1 MKIFLPKRKELK
13 YKMKVK
19 KITYAQAIAE
29 AIDEEMQRDKNVILL
44 GEDVGIKG
52 GNFGQDKGLFE
63 KYGEWRVKDTP
74 ISENS
79 FTGLG
84 LGAALTGLRPIVE
97 IMYADFMM
105 LALDQIGNQVAKIR
119 YMSGGQAKVPLTIRT
134 TIGAG
139 RSTAAQHSQS
149 LQAIVCHIAGL
160 KVVMP
165 SSTAEAKGLLKTA
178 IRDDNP
184 VVFFEHRVEYN
195 KTYEIPEWEHTIP
208 FGVANILKEGKD
220 ITVVGTS
227 NQALKALQAAEE
239 LAKEGIKAEIIDPRT
254 LVPLDKDTIVK
265 SVQKTGRLLIV
276 DEGYERCGVAGEIAM
291 SILKDVFYYLDAP
304 IERLTTANVPMPFSP
319 VLELSIIPDE
329 KKIYQKIQ
337 KMVTGDKE

>member
-1 MKIFLPKRKELK
+1 MKT
-13 YKMKVK
+13 K

-44 GEDVGIKG
+44 GEDVGILG
-52 GNFGQDKGLFE
+52 GNFKATVGLYE

-97 IMYADFMM
+97 IMFGDFLM
-105 LALDQIGNQVAKIR
+105 LALDQIGNQAAKIR

-134 TIGAG
+134 TLGGG
-139 RSTAAQHSQS
+139 RSSAAQHSQS
-149 LQAIVCHIAGL
+149 LQAIVCHIPGL

-165 SSTAEAKGLLKTA
+165 SSAVEAKGLLKTA

-184 VVFFEHRVEYN
+184 VIFFEHKMEYN
-195 KTYEIPEWEHTIP
+195 KTYEVLEEKYTIP

-220 ITVVGTS
+220 ITIVGTS
-227 NQALKALQAAEE
+227 NQALNALQAAEE
-239 LAKEGIKAEIIDPRT
+239 LTKEGIDAEIIDPRT
-254 LVPLDKDTIVK
+254 LVPLDKNTIIK
-265 SVQKTGRLLIV
+265 SVKKTGRLLIV

-304 IERLTTANVPMPFSP
+304 IERLTTANYPLPFSP
-319 VLELSIIPDE
+319 ALEFPIIPDE
-329 KKIYQKIQ
+329 KKIYQRAK
-337 KMVTGDKE
+337 KMVIV